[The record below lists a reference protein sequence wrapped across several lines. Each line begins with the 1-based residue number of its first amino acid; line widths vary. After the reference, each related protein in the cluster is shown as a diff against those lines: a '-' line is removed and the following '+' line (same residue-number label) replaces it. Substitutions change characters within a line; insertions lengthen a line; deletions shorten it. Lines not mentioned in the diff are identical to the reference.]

1 MDTTTTL
8 TTTNT
13 SRLERPFEGRVLAGV
28 AAGIAERAG
37 LSVGLVRVGFVVAS
51 LFGGFGILL
60 YLAGWAAMP
69 DEGVAESTA
78 DRWLAHLR
86 DPNRRV
92 AAVLIGVGVAVAATW
107 LAPVAAVAAA
117 ALIVGAA
124 MLAVE
129 RPSTGIGDDVTTR

>member
-1 MDTTTTL
+1 METTTT
-8 TTTNT
+8 TTTST
-13 SRLERPFEGRVLAGV
+13 TRLERPLEGRVLAGV

-37 LSVGLVRVGFVVAS
+37 LTVGLVRVGFVVAS

-60 YLAGWAAMP
+60 YLAGWAVMP
-69 DEGVAESTA
+69 DEGVAESTV

-92 AAVLIGVGVAVAATW
+92 AAVLVGVGIAVSATW
-107 LAPVAAVAAA
+107 LAPVAAVAAT

-124 MLAVE
+124 MLAVG
-129 RPSTGIGDDVTTR
+129 RPSTGNGDDVATR